1 MRQFSRCRF
10 HRARPQPPAG
20 RGRYAQGQLAPGGR
34 RLGRPGAL
42 AFVMAA
48 VLALLAVGACSKPD
62 AAQGAA
68 PAGPSAASAAS
79 ASSASPS
86 ATPSSGASAGD
97 SATAS
102 APLSDGP
109 ATASASAGPAPLS
122 SLPRTRPT
130 ASAGSTAPNE
140 PAGTAA
146 PSGGALLAPPEPS
159 VAVLEPA
166 APGSADE
173 LAQQVDDIYQ
183 PIQRFAARF
192 EQSYQAKVAG
202 VTKKSK
208 GTLVVERPARLSF
221 RYEPPNNNRVVS
233 DGITVRVYEA
243 ENNQLLEQPVARTEY
258 PGALAFLM
266 GHGLR
271 PSFTFSFN
279 DKAKFEGGR
288 VLVGKPRSANPAYE
302 QVLFYVDQAQL
313 AKRSPGTIR
322 RVVVLDAQQNRNR
335 FDFLEA
341 STPDKVDPSEFLF
354 TPPAGVTVVK

>member
-1 MRQFSRCRF
+1 MSGSQRKEDRSF
-10 HRARPQPPAG
+10 
-20 RGRYAQGQLAPGGR
+20 R
-34 RLGRPGAL
+34 RSGMVAL
-42 AFVMAA
+42 LTAV
-48 VLALLAVGACSKPD
+48 VLAVITLGACSKPD
-62 AAQGAA
+62 SAQGAA
-68 PAGPSAASAAS
+68 STGPSASGASS
-79 ASSASPS
+79 ALSASPS
-86 ATPSSGASAGD
+86 AAASSSPSAGN
-97 SATAS
+97 SGTAS
-102 APLSDGP
+102 TALADGP
-109 ATASASAGPAPLS
+109 PTASASAGPP
-122 SLPRTRPT
+122 PIPPT
-130 ASAGSTAPNE
+130 AHASTAAAKLTTP
-140 PAGTAA
+140 A
-146 PSGGALLAPPEPS
+146 PSGEPSGSLASASASSGSSLALPEPS
-159 VAVLEPA
+159 VPVLEPA

-183 PIQRFAARF
+183 PIQRFRARF
-192 EQSYQAKVAG
+192 EQTYQAKVAG

-208 GTLVVERPARLSF
+208 GGLVVERPAKLSF
-221 RYEPPNNNRVVS
+221 RYEPPNNNRVIS
-233 DGITVRVYEA
+233 DGTTVRVYEA

-341 STPDKVDPSEFLF
+341 STPDKVEPSEFVF